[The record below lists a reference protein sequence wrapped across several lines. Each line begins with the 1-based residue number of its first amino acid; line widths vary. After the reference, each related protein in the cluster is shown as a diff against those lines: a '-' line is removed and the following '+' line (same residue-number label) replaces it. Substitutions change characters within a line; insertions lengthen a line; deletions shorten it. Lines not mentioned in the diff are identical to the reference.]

1 MPRKKREKV
10 TPLPLNELGK
20 EPMPP
25 ELQTLATG
33 EKIHLVPS
41 RVTVMS
47 CMYHPDRLRAELAG
61 WVLDYIEMVR
71 TGQSVDFSGLGTEEE
86 RRGRKAAVQ
95 YRDPVLHE
103 EFRRYAD
110 LAYEYFAGAIQR
122 KLHELPQQ
130 LTFEV
135 MNAVVIR
142 MKRDDFI
149 SLKGKSAATEIW
161 NEYFERLKARIK
173 SQWDAPK
180 RGPEAEW
187 TPERRAEVLDYYNAA
202 LRPLQSARDIYKKKG
217 HLPGW
222 RGEVTAK
229 HPELDDELIGRLVDK
244 RPSDLALEL
253 TGKHF
258 DLIREWDRGGEDQL
272 RKELSRAR
280 GERGTKRKRKSKAT
294 KAGES

>member
-1 MPRKKREKV
+1 MPKKKRGKPP
-10 TPLPLNELGK
+10 PLPMAEIGQK
-20 EPMPP
+20 DGPP
-25 ELQTLATG
+25 DLQTLPSG
-33 EKIHLVPS
+33 ERIHLVPS
-41 RVTVMS
+41 GQTIMS
-47 CMYHPDRLRAELAG
+47 CMYHPDRLREAIAG
-61 WVLDYIEMVR
+61 WVFDYIEMVR
-71 TGQSVDFSGLGTEEE
+71 TGESFDYSSLGTAEE
-86 RRGRKAAVQ
+86 RKGKKIAIQ

-103 EFRRYAD
+103 EFSKYAN
-110 LAYEYFAGAIQR
+110 LAYEYFAGAIQQ

-130 LTFEV
+130 LFIEV

-161 NEYFERLKARIK
+161 NEYFDRLKARIK

-202 LRPLQSARDIYKKKG
+202 LRALQSARDIYKKKG
-217 HLPGW
+217 RLAGW
-222 RGEVTAK
+222 REAITAK
-229 HPELDDELIGRLVDK
+229 HPELGDDLIGRLVDK

-272 RKELSRAR
+272 KKELTRAR
-280 GERGTKRKRKSKAT
+280 GERGTKRKRKSKAPEP
-294 KAGES
+294 GGS